1 MFFRFFVAF
10 LVFSSPLLDG
20 VTVLE
25 EDVTVLDEGVTT
37 LEDDS
42 ATVLGDALKD
52 GVTVQECDD
61 KTIMLVSIL
70 PLVFCF
76 LLSFTF
82 ASVHK
87 TMYSTN
93 M

>member
-1 MFFRFFVAF
+1 M
-10 LVFSSPLLDG
+10 DG

-52 GVTVQECDD
+52 GVTVQECED

-76 LLSFTF
+76 YLALHLHLYTKQSTVLTCNIMLPSTLCSLL
-82 ASVHK
+82 
-87 TMYSTN
+87 
-93 M
+93 